1 MNNLVKVHV
10 IITDYDEYGTARPT
24 MAIDL
29 GDGLYKLLPIDNYD
43 TADETWEFPPGSIV
57 RVKPMESK
65 YFKYQLAV
73 KP

>member
-1 MNNLVKVHV
+1 MNNLVEVHV

-29 GDGLYKLLPIDNYD
+29 GEGLYKLLPIDNYD

-57 RVKPMESK
+57 RTTPME
-65 YFKYQLAV
+65 FEGMKYQLAV
-73 KP
+73 QP